1 LSDRDKGALAA
12 CRISANTFGMLRIT
26 MEITT
31 KIQLRRF
38 VMDGGERMDGG
49 PRSAIVV
56 GAGIVG
62 LSTAWFLQERGVDV
76 TVVDRSG
83 VAAGASWGNAGWV
96 SPALTLPLNSPS
108 VLRYGLRALAD
119 PAAPLHIP
127 MPPDSALGVF
137 LMQFVANCRRS
148 SWKRAVR
155 ANLPLNAEAIEAFDV
170 LVANGVDAP
179 VTDAPI
185 TALFRSTEHAERM
198 MRELRQL
205 ENAGQTIP
213 VTGLAGEA
221 LREQVP
227 LASPAITAALS
238 INGQRFVD
246 PGRFVNALGQAVTQ
260 RGATM
265 RTLEVHG
272 VYSSGNEVTVYPRN
286 GEPLSADTAVIA
298 TGAWLSR
305 LAGSRIR
312 VPVQAGRGYSFTV
325 PVDRPIPGPIYLP
338 DVRVACTPYNGALR
352 VSGTMEFRDPHE
364 PAIPARVGAIVAS
377 ASPLLD
383 GVRWAERSD
392 VWVGPRPVTPDG
404 RPLIGEMS
412 SGAYVAGGHGMWGLA
427 HGPVTGR
434 LLAEQITT
442 GKQPEALRDF
452 DPLRRTGR

>member
-1 LSDRDKGALAA
+1 MADVE
-12 CRISANTFGMLRIT
+12 RI
-26 MEITT
+26 
-31 KIQLRRF
+31 
-38 VMDGGERMDGG
+38 DGG

-76 TVVDRSG
+76 TVVDRTG
-83 VAAGASWGNAGWV
+83 VAAGASWGNAGWIA
-96 SPALTLPLNSPS
+96 PALTLPLNSPA
-108 VLRYGLRALAD
+108 VLRYGLRALRN

-127 MPPDSALGVF
+127 LSADSGLASF
-137 LMQFVANCRRS
+137 LIQFAANCRRS

-155 ANLPLNAEAIEAFDV
+155 ANVPLNEESIEAFDV

-185 TALFRSTEHAERM
+185 TALFRTTEAAERM

-205 ENAGQTIP
+205 ENAGQTMS
-213 VTGLAGEA
+213 VTGLSGEA

-227 LASPAITAALS
+227 LASPAITAGVN
-238 INGQRFVD
+238 INGQRFID
-246 PGRFVNALGQAVTQ
+246 PGRFVHALGQAVVA

-265 RTLEVHG
+265 GRLEVRG
-272 VYSSGNEVTVYPRN
+272 VFSSGSGVTVYPRS
-286 GEPLSADTAVIA
+286 GKPLTADTAVIA

-305 LAGSRIR
+305 LTGSRVR

-338 DVRVACTPYNGALR
+338 DVRVACTPYQGALR

-364 PAIPARVGAIVAS
+364 PAMPARVGAIVAS

-392 VWVGPRPVTPDG
+392 IWVGPRPVTPDG

-412 SGAYVAGGHGMWGLA
+412 RGIYVAGGHGMWGLA

-434 LLAEQITT
+434 LLAEYITT
-442 GKQPEALRDF
+442 GKQPEALREF

>member
-1 LSDRDKGALAA
+1 
-12 CRISANTFGMLRIT
+12 

-31 KIQLRRF
+31 KVQLWRY
-38 VMDGGERMDGG
+38 VMVGVGRIDGG

-62 LSTAWFLQERGVDV
+62 LSTAWFLQERGIDV
-76 TVVDRSG
+76 TVVDRTG
-83 VAAGASWGNAGWV
+83 IAAGASWGNAGWIA
-96 SPALTLPLNSPS
+96 PALTLPLNSPG
-108 VLRYGLRALAD
+108 VLRHGLRSLRD
-119 PAAPLHIP
+119 SAAPLHIP
-127 MPPDSALGVF
+127 LTADSALGVF
-137 LMQFVANCRRS
+137 LVQFVANCRRS

-155 ANLPLNAEAIEAFDV
+155 ANVSLNEECIEAFDV

-185 TALFRSTEHAERM
+185 TAVFRTTEAAECV
-198 MRELRQL
+198 MRELRAL
-205 ENAGQTIP
+205 ENAGQTMS
-213 VTGLAGEA
+213 VTGLAGET

-227 LASPAITAALS
+227 LASPAITAGS
-238 INGQRFVD
+238 NINGQRFVD
-246 PGRFVNALGQAVTQ
+246 PGRFVQALGRAVVE

-265 RTLEVHG
+265 RMLEVRSLF
-272 VYSSGNEVTVYPRN
+272 SSGSGVEVDSRS
-286 GEPLSADTAVIA
+286 GKPLTADAAVIA

-305 LAGSRIR
+305 LAGSRVR

-338 DVRVACTPYNGALR
+338 GVRVACTPYNGALR
-352 VSGTMEFRDPHE
+352 VSGTMEFRDPYE
-364 PAIPARVGAIVAS
+364 PAVSARVGAIVAS

-392 VWVGPRPVTPDG
+392 IWVGPRPVTPDG
-404 RPLIGEMS
+404 RPLIGEIS
-412 SGAYVAGGHGMWGLA
+412 RGVYVAGGHGMWGLA

-434 LLAEQITT
+434 LLAEYITT
-442 GKQPEALRDF
+442 GKQPEALREF